1 MEDREKEYR
10 MEYLPAAID
19 RLKKLGCDYADARWA
34 EEKTESVT
42 MRQGRVEGVA
52 RAVDIGVGIRVI
64 VDGAWGFAGV
74 ASSEEADIV
83 TAAEQAFRIA
93 KASATTKTKDV
104 KLGDIEIYQDT
115 YETPVE
121 KDPFDVPLGQKIQ
134 LLTRV
139 SDILQKHPKI
149 VSSEVTVDG
158 IHTRKRFVSTEGA
171 DIVQHLIESGG
182 GYEVTAQEGDEVQR
196 RSFPNSFR
204 GDWASRGW
212 EFIEEMKLVENA
224 EKVRDEAVMLLTAEP
239 CPVGKRD
246 IIIGGSQ
253 LGLQVH
259 ESCGHPTELDRVLG
273 TEISL
278 AGGSFLQPELI
289 GNLMY
294 GSPKVTIYAD
304 STSPGGLGT
313 FGYDDEGVKSKRTDL
328 IKNGLFVGYLSSREC
343 QALTGF
349 AANGAMRADGWQN
362 MPLIRMI
369 NVNLEPGE
377 WELDDL
383 IADSNGAIYMD
394 ANKSWSIDDRRVN
407 FKFGCEIAWEIKGGR
422 LHKPLKNAA
431 YTGITREFWNS
442 CDAIC
447 NRKYWHIWG
456 IPSCGKGEPMQSAHV
471 AHGASP
477 SRFRGVQ
484 VGGAA

>member
-1 MEDREKEYR
+1 

-19 RLKKLGCDYADARWA
+19 RLKKLGADYADARWF
-34 EEKTESVT
+34 EKKVESVT
-42 MRQGRVEGVA
+42 VRQGHVEGVS
-52 RAVDIGVGIRVI
+52 RSVDVGVGVRVI
-64 VDGAWGFAGV
+64 EDGAWGFAGV
-74 ASSEEADIV
+74 GSSDEADIIA
-83 TAAEQAFRIA
+83 AAEQAFRIA
-93 KASATTKTKDV
+93 KASATTKKQDV
-104 KLGDIEIYQDT
+104 KLGNVEIYQDS

-121 KDPFDVPLGQKIQ
+121 KDPFEVPLNKKIQ
-134 LLTRV
+134 LLTKV

-149 VSSEVTVDG
+149 ISSEVTVDC
-158 IHTRKRFVSTEGA
+158 IHICKRFVSTEGA
-171 DIVQHLIESGG
+171 DIRQHLTESGA
-182 GYEVTAQEGDEVQR
+182 GYEVTAKDGDEVQR

-204 GDWASRGW
+204 GDWATRGW

-224 EKVRDEAVMLLTAEP
+224 EKVRDEAVMLLTAEE
-239 CPVGKRD
+239 CPHEKRD

-253 LGLQVH
+253 LALQIH

-289 GNLMY
+289 GKLMY

-313 FGYDDEGVKSKRTDL
+313 FGYDDEGIKSRRTDL

-343 QALTGF
+343 QALTGHP
-349 AANGAMRADGWQN
+349 ANGAMRADGWQN

-369 NVNLEPGE
+369 NINLEPGE
-377 WELDDL
+377 WELEDL
-383 IADSNGAIYMD
+383 IADSNGAIFVD

-407 FKFGCEIAWEIKGGR
+407 FKFGCELAWEIKGGK
-422 LHKPLKNAA
+422 LHKPFKNSA

-447 NRKYWHIWG
+447 NSKYWHIWG

-471 AHGASP
+471 AHGAAP
-477 SRFRGVQ
+477 SRFRNVN